1 MARRSLLLFPLT
13 LALIISAGC
22 SPSPSDEET
31 MGLVP
36 DSIMAEIFIEFH
48 LMEARSD
55 LFQEDVIL
63 FRDSVF
69 RHYDVDTSAYEK
81 TMQYYS
87 DNPEVYME
95 VYSGALDRLSDERYR

>member
-1 MARRSLLLFPLT
+1 M
-13 LALIISAGC
+13 ISAGC
-22 SPSPSDEET
+22 TPSPSEET
-31 MGLVP
+31 DVGLVP
-36 DSIMAEIFIEFH
+36 DSIMAELFIEFH

-69 RHYDVDTSAYEK
+69 RHYNVDTSAYEK